1 MQASLRKS
9 AWFGLAALALQGCGG
24 SETPAPGADTSAAD
38 APAAVE
44 EAPAA
49 AEEAPDV
56 ATLLAGADA
65 KRGETLYFQCRAC
78 HTMHEGGAN
87 KVGPNLW
94 GMFGR
99 EAGGVPGFAYSD
111 ALANSGIV
119 WTPETVNAWLEKPAE
134 FLPGNIMVFVGV
146 RDPQD
151 RANLIAYLQQSS
163 GAAP

>member
-1 MQASLRKS
+1 MHASLRIS
-9 AWFGLAALALQGCGG
+9 AWICLMALALQGCGG
-24 SETPAPGADTSAAD
+24 SEPPEAETATTDT
-38 APAAVE
+38 
-44 EAPAA
+44 AA
-49 AEEAPDV
+49 AGGEAPDLT
-56 ATLLAGADA
+56 TLLAGADA

-111 ALANSGIV
+111 AVLNSDIV
-119 WTPETVNAWLEKPAE
+119 WTPETLNAWLEQPAE

-151 RANLIAYLQQSS
+151 RANLIAYLQQSTG
-163 GAAP
+163 GAP